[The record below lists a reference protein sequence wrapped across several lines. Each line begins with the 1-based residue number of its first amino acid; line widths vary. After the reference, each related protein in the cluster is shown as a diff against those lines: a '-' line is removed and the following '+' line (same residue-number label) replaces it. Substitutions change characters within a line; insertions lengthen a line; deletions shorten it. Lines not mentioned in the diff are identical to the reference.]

1 MLNSMKE
8 VEKKTMKKMRFHVRF
23 SLAMAIAVALCIGC
37 LTPAM
42 AADSAEQQLLV
53 DKARVSF
60 QSVIQDDNF
69 IWLRENLHQAKA
81 LLIVPSLL
89 KAGFILGGSG
99 GNGVLVAR
107 NEKTGKWSQPAF
119 YTVGSV
125 TFGFQIGGE
134 AAEVIMVARTRKAL
148 DSLYSSS
155 FKLGGDTSIAAGP
168 VGAGTK
174 ANVMTDFVSFS
185 RTKGAYAGLSLEGAV
200 IKTRDGW
207 NEAYYGEAVRP
218 LDILVKGAVSNPGS
232 KELRKTIANAER
244 AGSSTSG
251 SQGKARYHVV
261 ERGDTLWGLSQQY
274 GVPVAEI
281 RRLNNIEEG
290 QAIYPGQK
298 IMLQ

>member
-1 MLNSMKE
+1 MPNSLKE
-8 VEKKTMKKMRFHVRF
+8 VEKKMMKKMRFHLRHG
-23 SLAMAIAVALCIGC
+23 LAVAIAGALCVGG
-37 LTPAM
+37 LVAPV

-53 DKARVSF
+53 DKARITF
-60 QSVIQDDNF
+60 QSVIEDDHF
-69 IWLRENLHQAKA
+69 TWLRENLHQAKA

-89 KAGFILGGSG
+89 KGGFILGGSG

-107 NEKTGKWSQPAF
+107 NEKTGMWSQPAF

-125 TFGFQIGGE
+125 TFGLQIGGE
-134 AAEVIMVARTRKAL
+134 AAEVIMMARTRKAL

-168 VGAGTK
+168 VGAGAK
-174 ANVMTDFVSFS
+174 ANVMTDFVSFTQ
-185 RTKGAYAGLSLEGAV
+185 TKGAYAGLSLEGAV

-207 NEAYYGEAVRP
+207 NEAYYGKAVRP
-218 LDILVKGAVSNPGS
+218 LDILVKGSVSNPGS
-232 KELRKTIANAER
+232 KELRQTIANAER
-244 AGSSTSG
+244 GGRGTSG
-251 SQGKARYHVV
+251 SQGNAGSYVV
-261 ERGDTLWGLSQQY
+261 ERGDTLYGISQRY